1 MPNLSG
7 SNTGTQNMVENSN
20 HSVTLSGDMGIRDA
34 KKLIS
39 ELKISISTDAKLQV
53 YLGDVSSIDTSILQ
67 VLIAARVSAKECN
80 CQIIFKDFNLS
91 PVPAFI
97 ASLGLEIDEIGLG

>member
-39 ELKISISTDAKLQV
+39 ELKIIKYKNYVFRSI
-53 YLGDVSSIDTSILQ
+53 IL
-67 VLIAARVSAKECN
+67 N
-80 CQIIFKDFNLS
+80 Y
-91 PVPAFI
+91 
-97 ASLGLEIDEIGLG
+97 